1 MAIEIKYSPEE
12 TFKFDEFTFNSTK
25 RSISQIVC
33 KIPSYQDIRRISLV
47 SLEHQDKPEKII
59 EANLAM
65 AVKLTG
71 LAAEEFS
78 ELPAPIAQAIMG
90 FINLSGE

>member
-1 MAIEIKYSPEE
+1 MAIEIKYTPEE
-12 TFKFDEFTFNSTK
+12 TFTFDEVTFESTK
-25 RSISQIVC
+25 RSITEVVC
-33 KIPSYQDIRRISLV
+33 KLPSYQDVKKVSLV
-47 SLEHQDKPEKII
+47 AMNNQDKPEKII

-71 LAAEEFS
+71 LKAEEFS

-90 FINLSGE
+90 FINLSD